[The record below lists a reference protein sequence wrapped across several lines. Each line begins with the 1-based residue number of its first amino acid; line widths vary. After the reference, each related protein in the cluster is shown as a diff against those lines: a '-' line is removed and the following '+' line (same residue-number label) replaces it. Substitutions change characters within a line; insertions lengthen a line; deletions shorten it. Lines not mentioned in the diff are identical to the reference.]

1 MGSHAQSTKIQ
12 KQKKN
17 KKLTNK
23 FGNFI
28 NNIILFSEFVACT
41 WSADLKVCSK
51 LLLQNYSTNCG
62 KGEGIERRRILKEMR
77 DAFIEKCVAYI
88 SGQRQTAE
96 KKDLL
101 ALLSA
106 NICARHFPL
115 LTFFLLFAGFSFRVF
130 LSLLFHLFST
140 LHGLLPIGLLAQMM
154 QKNHINGSRAPFWH
168 FACAQKEKN
177 NALTFSHLAGQ
188 LKRHNAAPAKSLTWP
203 TCSGIFNLC
212 DMRLHTHTSM
222 HPVHPVV
229 PCVAHAICMQ
239 QSVRKIYRRT
249 DRASAGITD
258 GRE

>member
-1 MGSHAQSTKIQ
+1 MCCLHFWA
-12 KQKKN
+12 
-17 KKLTNK
+17 
-23 FGNFI
+23 
-28 NNIILFSEFVACT
+28 
-41 WSADLKVCSK
+41 
-51 LLLQNYSTNCG
+51 
-62 KGEGIERRRILKEMR
+62 
-77 DAFIEKCVAYI
+77 
-88 SGQRQTAE
+88 TANSW

-212 DMRLHTHTSM
+212 DMRLHTHKYAPCAPRGTLCCTCNM
-222 HPVHPVV
+222 HATKCEKNIQADGQSERRHNGWKGMKRIGRGCFVLLFSIRGVKSFTLQMC
-229 PCVAHAICMQ
+229 CV
-239 QSVRKIYRRT
+239 SVCVC
-249 DRASAGITD
+249 ACLCFV
-258 GRE
+258 